1 MKNRCRAFLVEDN
14 PRNLESMIPAMAE
27 IAGVE
32 VVGFVQ
38 REDDALEWL
47 QRHASDIDVVVL
59 DMFLLQGT
67 GLGVLNGMR
76 SKGIDCIV
84 VGLTNHAT
92 DEMRARFSVAGAN
105 AVFDKLQET
114 DDFFAFLDTVGQRSE
129 KAVTATQQQ
138 QQQ

>member
-27 IAGVE
+27 LAGVE

-38 REDDALEWL
+38 REDEALEWL
-47 QRHASDIDVVVL
+47 PHHASDVDVVVL

-76 SKGIDCIV
+76 NMNIDCAV

-92 DEMRARFSVAGAN
+92 DDMRARFLAAGAD
-105 AVFDKLQET
+105 AVFDKLQQT
-114 DDFFAFLDTVGQRSE
+114 DEFLAFLDTVKPRGQAAE
-129 KAVTATQQQ
+129 LAMQQR
-138 QQQ
+138 